1 MLRSLLVGLL
11 FIPCLISTVSAQ
23 QWAADMFPV
32 KSHAFGSVARGAKA
46 EYLFEFQNIYKEDV
60 HIASVRASCGCTTP
74 SIVKDTLKS
83 WEKSAIKAKFNTDLF
98 LGQRG
103 ATITVV
109 IDKPYYAE
117 VQLTVNGFIRSD
129 VVFDPGVVNIGQ
141 VEQGAGG
148 EAKVKVLYAGR
159 QNWSI
164 VDVQSANSNFE
175 VELSDAVRS
184 QNLVNYVMTVRI
196 KGDAPPG
203 FVNDQLTLVTDDV
216 SNKMIPINVEGRVVS
231 ALEVSPAS
239 VLVGTLEPGQS
250 VMKQLVVRSKNKFC
264 IKGVN
269 CENNDFE
276 FKLPATDEAKNLHL
290 IPMTFTASDKP
301 GQFNVK
307 IRIETDK
314 GYSCEC
320 TATGTVKATA
330 ITNDA
335 TQPMPPVETSTAK
348 LP

>member
-1 MLRSLLVGLL
+1 MVRSLVVCLL
-11 FIPCLISTVSAQ
+11 LLPTLFSTAHAQ

-32 KSHAFGSVARGAKA
+32 KTYAFGSVARGAKA
-46 EYLFEFQNIYKEDV
+46 EHLFEFQNMYKEDV

-74 SIVKDTLKS
+74 TILKDTLKS
-83 WEKSAIKAKFNTDLF
+83 WEKGAIKAKFNTDLF

-117 VQLTVNGFIRSD
+117 VQLRVDGFIRSD

-141 VEQGAGG
+141 VEQGVGG

-184 QNLVNYVMTVRI
+184 QNLVNYTMTVRL
-196 KGDAPPG
+196 KSDTPPG

-239 VLVGTLEPGQS
+239 VLVGNLEPGQS
-250 VMKQLVVRSKNKFC
+250 VTKQLVVRSKNAFS
-264 IKGVN
+264 IKDIK
-269 CENNDFE
+269 CEHDCFDF
-276 FKLPATDEAKNLHL
+276 KMPPDGEAKNLHL
-290 IPMTFTASDKP
+290 IPMTFTASDTP

-314 GYSCEC
+314 GFSCEC
-320 TATGTVKATA
+320 SATGSIKPAE
-330 ITNDA
+330 ITDGPKP
-335 TQPMPPVETSTAK
+335 TPPVETSTAK